1 MTSTHT
7 VVVGVHRREL
17 RGREVLHVT
26 GQSHC
31 LALGFHVL
39 IADLYQF
46 SRYAC
51 MHAYTD
57 TQTDS
62 TAQHIAAHAFPTS
75 VAFSPHTLPTGKPSI
90 THVCGS
96 IGVFDI
102 PTTTS
107 TGSCVIVYAYIFAYA
122 YTCVC
127 MYVYICINF
136 CVCMYISI
144 YVYRYIYIYRYLYA
158 ICTHKIYMYVRICAK
173 CIHTYILNIRIHTHD
188 MININGMLHTPRSQ
202 DPPQQSR
209 GR

>member
-144 YVYRYIYIYRYLYA
+144 YVYRYIYIY
-158 ICTHKIYMYVRICAK
+158 IDIYMQYVHTKYTCMYVYVQNVYT
-173 CIHTYILNIRIHTHD
+173 HTY
-188 MININGMLHTPRSQ
+188 
-202 DPPQQSR
+202 
-209 GR
+209 